1 MPTRFIHSR
10 SSLMPSLAMLPFIQC
25 HQTRGLALSGGSRN
39 PRSSGSAFC
48 AETDHAMN
56 RAAASEAQP
65 IVRCMIDYYIARPR
79 TNGDGPGLFPARQ
92 VEMGEGTVP
101 AGNVSGGRNRVRH
114 WDHSLTVAARYRRI
128 AFPSRARE
136 QAGSIS
142 TKDGEV
148 SGKSRPAPRL
158 HDG

>member
-48 AETDHAMN
+48 AETDHAMS

-65 IVRCMIDYYIARPR
+65 IVRCMIDSYIARPR
-79 TNGDGPGLFPARQ
+79 MDGDGPGLFPA
-92 VEMGEGTVP
+92 G
-101 AGNVSGGRNRVRH
+101 AGRDESPNSTYR
-114 WDHSLTVAARYRRI
+114 SLWLRLGNAVCRYRSGEDTSEI
-128 AFPSRARE
+128 PS
-136 QAGSIS
+136 
-142 TKDGEV
+142 
-148 SGKSRPAPRL
+148 PCNL
-158 HDG
+158 L